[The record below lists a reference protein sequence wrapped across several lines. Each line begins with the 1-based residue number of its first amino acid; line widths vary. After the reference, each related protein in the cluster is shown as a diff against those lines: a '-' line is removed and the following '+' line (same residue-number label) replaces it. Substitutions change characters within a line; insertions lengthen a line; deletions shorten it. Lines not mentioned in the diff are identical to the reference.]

1 MSDGGGGGEGATE
14 PRASVARAMKEA
26 YALAWR
32 ACPGMLL
39 LQLAMAVLD
48 GTAPV
53 ATAWLT
59 KVALDEL
66 TAARPRTGALLW
78 VAAGIGAL
86 GIAMASSSAV
96 AAYAQGR
103 ARRAVGLLSQDRL
116 FGAVNRMNGLARLE
130 EPRFHDR
137 LRLAQQSAENAPDQL
152 VQMGLTTL
160 RGSLGVTGFLGTLI
174 AINPVMAGAALA
186 AAVPAM
192 VAHLA
197 LGRRRAGLLWRIS
210 PGLRRKLFYQM
221 LLTDLQAAKEVRLF
235 GLGGFLHGRMLTELR
250 AANDAEDR
258 LERGVVRVQVLLAAL
273 GALLAAAGLL
283 WAVHAAAQKTIS
295 VGDVSVFIGALA
307 GLQSGLGALV
317 QGIAMGHQSALVF
330 HHYLTVV
337 GTGDDL
343 AAPARHR
350 RLAPLAHAIE
360 LRDVWFRYSEDAPW
374 VLRGLDLTIP
384 HGTSLAVV
392 GLNGAGKSTLVK
404 LLCRF
409 YDPQRGAVLWD
420 GVDVRDVPVEE
431 LRRRIG
437 AVFQDYMDYD
447 LTAAENI
454 GLGDL
459 DAIDDPERIRAA
471 AERAGVHETVERLPA
486 GYATMLSRLFHAGD
500 EEDDGDGEAARA
512 NGVHLSGGQWQRL
525 ALARGLM
532 RRGRDLMILDEPSS
546 GLDAEAEAAVH
557 DRLRE
562 LRAGSTSVLVSHRLS
577 AVRRAD
583 RIVVVQDGRI
593 LESGD
598 HASLIA
604 SPDGVYAKLFGRQ
617 AEGYREDPAPA
628 PGDGGPLPGKG
639 GLLPGEGVAAPGG
652 SEAATGESEAAPTT
666 VAAG

>member
-1 MSDGGGGGEGATE
+1 MSGDDVTE
-14 PRASVARAMKEA
+14 PKVSVVRGMKAA

-32 ACPGMLL
+32 ACPGMVL
-39 LQLAMAVLD
+39 LQVGMAVV
-48 GTAPV
+48 GGVAPV

-59 KVALDEL
+59 KIAIDEL
-66 TAARPRTGALLW
+66 TTARPHTGTLVW

-86 GIAMASSSAV
+86 GIAMAASGAV
-96 AAYAQGR
+96 TTYAQGR
-103 ARRAVGLLSQDRL
+103 ARRALGLLSQDRL
-116 FGAVNRMNGLARLE
+116 FTAVNRMKGLARLE

-137 LRLAQQSAENAPDQL
+137 LRLAQQSAEQAPDQL
-152 VQMGLTTL
+152 VQMGLSTL
-160 RGSLGVTGFLGTLI
+160 QGALGVVGFLAALI
-174 AINPVMAGAALA
+174 AINPVMAAAALA
-186 AAVPAM
+186 AATPAM

-197 LGRRRAGLLWRIS
+197 LSKRRAGLMWRVS
-210 PGLRRKLFYQM
+210 PGMRRKLFYQM

-258 LERGVVRVQVLLAAL
+258 LERSVVRVQVLLAVL
-273 GALLAAAGLL
+273 GALLAAGGLL
-283 WAVHAAAQKTIS
+283 WAVHAAADKTIS
-295 VGDVSVFIGALA
+295 IGDVSVFIGALA

-317 QGIAMGHQSALVF
+317 LGIAMGHQSSLVF

-337 GTGDDL
+337 GADDDL
-343 AAPARHR
+343 AAPPQPRE
-350 RLAPLAHAIE
+350 LAPLAHAIE

-409 YDPQRGAVLWD
+409 YDPERGAVLWD
-420 GVDVRDVPVEE
+420 GVDIRDIPVEE
-431 LRRRIG
+431 LRQRIG

-459 DAIDDPERIRAA
+459 DAIGDQDRIRAA

-486 GYATMLSRLFHAGD
+486 GYRTMLSRLFHAGD
-500 EEDDGDGEAARA
+500 EEDGDEEAAQA

-532 RRGRDLMILDEPSS
+532 RQGRDLMILDEPSS

-577 AVRRAD
+577 AVRHAD

-598 HASLIA
+598 HASLLA
-604 SPDGVYAKLFGRQ
+604 APDGVYARLFRSQ
-617 AEGYREDPAPA
+617 AEGYQEESA
-628 PGDGGPLPGKG
+628 
-639 GLLPGEGVAAPGG
+639 GE
-652 SEAATGESEAAPTT
+652 T
-666 VAAG
+666 VTAG

>member
-1 MSDGGGGGEGATE
+1 MSADAQRTE
-14 PRASVARAMKEA
+14 PGVSVVRGMKAA
-26 YALAWR
+26 YALAWQ
-32 ACPGMLL
+32 ACPGMVF
-39 LQLAMAVLD
+39 LQLVMAVIG

-59 KVALDEL
+59 KAALDEL
-66 TAARPRTGALLW
+66 TAAHPRTGALMGM
-78 VAAGIGAL
+78 AAGIGVL
-86 GIAMASSSAV
+86 GIAMATTSAV
-96 AAYAQGR
+96 TTYAQGR

-116 FGAVNRMNGLARLE
+116 FDAVNRMNGLARLE

-137 LRLAQQSAENAPDQL
+137 LRLAQQSAEHAPDQL
-152 VQMGLTTL
+152 VQMGLSTL
-160 RGSLGVTGFLGTLI
+160 QGTLGIVGFLGTLV
-174 AINPVMAGAALA
+174 AINPIMAGVALA
-186 AAVPAM
+186 AAAPAM
-192 VAHLA
+192 IAHLT
-197 LGRRRAGLLWRIS
+197 LSRRRAGLLWRTS
-210 PGLRRKLFYQM
+210 PGMRRKLFYQM

-273 GALLAAAGLL
+273 GALLAAGGLL
-283 WAVHAAAQKTIS
+283 WAVYAAAARTIS
-295 VGDVSVFIGALA
+295 IGDVSVFIGALA
-307 GLQSGLGALV
+307 GLQSGLSGLV

-337 GTGDDL
+337 GIEDDL
-343 AAPARHR
+343 AGPARR
-350 RLAPLAHAIE
+350 RELPPLAHSIE
-360 LRDVWFRYSEDAPW
+360 LRDVWFRYGEDAPW
-374 VLRGLDLTIP
+374 VLRGLNLTIP

-409 YDPQRGAVLWD
+409 YDPERGAVLWD
-420 GVDVRDVPVEE
+420 GVDIRDVPVAQ
-431 LRRRIG
+431 LRQRIG

-454 GLGDL
+454 GLGDVN
-459 DAIDDPERIRAA
+459 AIDDADRIRAA
-471 AERAGVHETVERLPA
+471 AERAGVHDTVERLPA
-486 GYATMLSRLFHAGD
+486 GYRTMLSRLFHAGD
-500 EEDDGDGEAARA
+500 EEDGDEEEAARTS
-512 NGVHLSGGQWQRL
+512 GVHLSGGQWQRL

-532 RRGRDLMILDEPSS
+532 RQGRDLMILDEPSS
-546 GLDAEAEAAVH
+546 GLDAVAEAAVH

-562 LRAGSTSVLVSHRLS
+562 LRTGSTSVLVSHRLS

-593 LESGD
+593 SESGD

-604 SPDGVYAKLFGRQ
+604 SPDGVYARLFRSQ
-617 AEGYREDPAPA
+617 AQGYQEDPAA
-628 PGDGGPLPGKG
+628 DGPGPQ
-639 GLLPGEGVAAPGG
+639 PGG
-652 SEAATGESEAAPTT
+652 SETAPTT

>member
-1 MSDGGGGGEGATE
+1 MEPDTE
-14 PRASVARAMKEA
+14 PGMEPDREPGREDTADEVSVVRGMKAA

-39 LQLAMAVLD
+39 LQATMAVIG

-66 TAARPRTGALLW
+66 AAPDPRAGALVW
-78 VAAGIGAL
+78 MAAGIGAL
-86 GIAMASSSAV
+86 GIAMAATSAV
-96 AAYAQGR
+96 TAYAQGR
-103 ARRAVGLLSQDRL
+103 ARRAIGLHAQDRL
-116 FGAVNRMNGLARLE
+116 FAAVNRLSGLARLE

-137 LRLAQQSAENAPDQL
+137 LRLAQQSAEHAPDQL
-152 VQMGLTTL
+152 VQMGLSTL
-160 RGSLGVTGFLGTLI
+160 QGTLGIAGFLGTLL
-174 AINPVMAGAALA
+174 AISPVMAGAALV

-197 LGRRRAGLLWRIS
+197 LSRRRAGLVWRTS
-210 PGLRRKLFYQM
+210 PGMRRKLFYQM

-235 GLGGFLHGRMLTELR
+235 GLGDFLHGRMLTELR
-250 AANDAEDR
+250 AANAAEDR
-258 LERGVVRVQVLLAAL
+258 LERGVVRVQVSLAAL
-273 GALLAAAGLL
+273 GALLSAGGLL
-283 WAVHAAAQKTIS
+283 WAVHAAAAGTIS
-295 VGDVSVFIGALA
+295 IGDVSVFIASLA
-307 GLQSGLGALV
+307 GLQSGLGVLV
-317 QGIAMGHQSALVF
+317 QGIALGHQSALVF
-330 HHYLTVV
+330 HHYLTVAGV
-337 GTGDDL
+337 RDDL
-343 AAPARHR
+343 VGPSRDEA
-350 RLAPLAHAIE
+350 LAPLAHAIE
-360 LRDVWFRYSEDAPW
+360 LRDVWFRYDENSPW
-374 VLRGLDLTIP
+374 ILRGLNLTIP
-384 HGTSLAVV
+384 HGSSVAVV

-409 YDPQRGAVLWD
+409 YDPQRGSVLWD
-420 GVDVRDVPVEE
+420 GVDIRDVPVAE

-459 DAIDDPERIRAA
+459 EAIDDMDRVRAA
-471 AERAGVHETVERLPA
+471 AESAGVHETVERLPA
-486 GYATMLSRLFHAGD
+486 GYRTMLSRLFHAGD
-500 EEDDGDGEAARA
+500 EEEDGEEAARTS
-512 NGVHLSGGQWQRL
+512 GVHLSGGQWQRL

-532 RRGRDLMILDEPSS
+532 RQGRDLMILDEPSS
-546 GLDAEAEAAVH
+546 GLDAVAERAVH

-598 HASLIA
+598 HASLTA
-604 SPDGVYAKLFGRQ
+604 SPGGVYARLFHTQ
-617 AEGYREDPAPA
+617 AEGYREDPDPA
-628 PGDGGPLPGKG
+628 A
-639 GLLPGEGVAAPGG
+639 GVAGPGP
-652 SEAATGESEAAPTT
+652 EETGAVPTT
-666 VAAG
+666 VGAG

>member
-1 MSDGGGGGEGATE
+1 MTGGNAAVGDGAAVAGGGQAKVGDDGDPEAQVSVVRGM
-14 PRASVARAMKEA
+14 RAA
-26 YALAWR
+26 YALAWQ

-39 LQLAMAVLD
+39 LQLVMAVV
-48 GTAPV
+48 GGIAPV

-66 TAARPRTGALLW
+66 TASHPRTGALVW
-78 VAAGIGAL
+78 MAAGIGGL
-86 GIAMASSSAV
+86 GVVMASSTAV
-96 AAYAQGR
+96 TTYAQGR
-103 ARRAVGLLSQDRL
+103 ARRAIGLLSQDRL
-116 FGAVNRMNGLARLE
+116 FAAVNRMNGLARLE

-137 LRLAQQSAENAPDQL
+137 LRLAQQSAEHAPDQL
-152 VQMGLTTL
+152 VQTGLSGLQGTL
-160 RGSLGVTGFLGTLI
+160 GIVGFLGTLL
-174 AINPVMAGAALA
+174 AINPVMAGAALL

-197 LGRRRAGLLWRIS
+197 LSRRRAGLMWQTS
-210 PGLRRKLFYQM
+210 PGLRRKIFYQM

-250 AANDAEDR
+250 TANDAEDR
-258 LERGVVRVQVLLAAL
+258 LERGVVRVQVMLAAL

-283 WAVHAAAQKTIS
+283 WAVTAAAHRTIS
-295 VGDVSVFIGALA
+295 IGDVSVFIGALA
-307 GLQSGLGALV
+307 GVQTGLTGLV

-337 GTGDDL
+337 GTADDL
-343 AAPARHR
+343 TPPR
-350 RLAPLAHAIE
+350 RRPRDLAPLTHAIE
-360 LRDVWFRYSEDAPW
+360 LRDVWFRYGEDGPW
-374 VLRGLDLTIP
+374 VLRGLSLTIP

-420 GVDVRDVPVEE
+420 GVDIRDIPVAQ
-431 LRRRIG
+431 LRQRIG

-471 AERAGVHETVERLPA
+471 AERAGVHEVVERLPA
-486 GYATMLSRLFHAGD
+486 GYRTMLSRLFHAGD
-500 EEDDGDGEAARA
+500 EEDEQVS
-512 NGVHLSGGQWQRL
+512 GVHLSGGQWQRL

-532 RRGRDLMILDEPSS
+532 RQGRDLMILDEPSS
-546 GLDAEAEAAVH
+546 GLDAMAEAAVH

-562 LRAGSTSVLVSHRLS
+562 LRAGSTSLLVSHRLS

-583 RIVVVQDGRI
+583 RIVVVQDGQV

-598 HASLIA
+598 HATLMA
-604 SPDGVYAKLFGRQ
+604 SPDGVYARLFRSQ
-617 AEGYREDPAPA
+617 AEGYQEDLEPA
-628 PGDGGPLPGKG
+628 
-639 GLLPGEGVAAPGG
+639 AA
-652 SEAATGESEAAPTT
+652 E
-666 VAAG
+666 

>member
-1 MSDGGGGGEGATE
+1 MSAGEEATGPE
-14 PRASVARAMKEA
+14 VSIVRGMRAA

-39 LQLAMAVLD
+39 LQLGMAVAA

-66 TAARPRTGALLW
+66 TASRPDTGALVW

-86 GIAMASSSAV
+86 GVVMASSAAV
-96 AAYAQGR
+96 TSYAQGR
-103 ARRAVGLLSQDRL
+103 ARRAIGLLSQDRL
-116 FGAVNRMNGLARLE
+116 FEAVNRMDGLARLE

-137 LRLAQQSAENAPDQL
+137 LRLAQQSAEQAPDQL
-152 VQMGLTTL
+152 VQTGLSTL
-160 RGSLGVTGFLGTLI
+160 QGALGVVGFLGALV
-174 AINPVMAGAALA
+174 AINPVMAGAALLA
-186 AAVPAM
+186 ATPAM

-197 LGRRRAGLLWRIS
+197 LSRRRAGLMWRTS
-210 PGLRRKLFYQM
+210 PGMRRKLFYQM

-258 LERGVVRVQVLLAAL
+258 LERSVVRVQVLLAVL
-273 GALLAAAGLL
+273 GALLAAGGLL
-283 WAVHAAAQKTIS
+283 WAVHAAATRTIS
-295 VGDVSVFIGALA
+295 IGDVSVFIGALA

-337 GTGDDL
+337 GAGDDL
-343 AAPARHR
+343 AAPSRPR
-350 RLAPLAHAIE
+350 ELAPLTRSIE
-360 LRDVWFRYSEDAPW
+360 LRDVWFRYGEDGPW
-374 VLRGLDLTIP
+374 VLRGLNLTIP

-409 YDPQRGAVLWD
+409 YDPERGAVLWD
-420 GVDVRDVPVEE
+420 GVDVRDVPVEQ
-431 LRRRIG
+431 LRLRIG

-459 DAIDDPERIRAA
+459 EAIGDQDRIRTA

-486 GYATMLSRLFHAGD
+486 GYRTMLSRLFHAGD
-500 EEDDGDGEAARA
+500 EEDGDEEAARA

-532 RRGRDLMILDEPSS
+532 RQGRDLMILDEPSS

-583 RIVVVQDGRI
+583 LIVVVQDGRV

-598 HASLIA
+598 HASLMA
-604 SPDGVYAKLFGRQ
+604 SPDGVYARLFSSQ
-617 AEGYREDPAPA
+617 ARGYREDP
-628 PGDGGPLPGKG
+628 
-639 GLLPGEGVAAPGG
+639 E
-652 SEAATGESEAAPTT
+652 PTAVT
-666 VAAG
+666 AG